1 MVNIFAMSMVSG
13 SQVLA
18 LQGQDKSR
26 GVGRVT
32 AISVLCLPVSQALPL
47 WAQSGGGRVMGT
59 SVARRT
65 LRPYSQCFS
74 VPYSHGLCGDK
85 NTGVWCTYFPDPT
98 WYSGATGLAAPT
110 RGLGSQTPHLLFS
123 QFHLLCTLQSAHL

>member
-65 LRPYSQCFS
+65 HKPY
-74 VPYSHGLCGDK
+74 
-85 NTGVWCTYFPDPT
+85 PT
-98 WYSGATGLAAPT
+98 A
-110 RGLGSQTPHLLFS
+110 S
-123 QFHLLCTLQSAHL
+123 QFLIAMGSAETRILAFGVPISLILPGTLGLQA